1 MKIQQKTV
9 NLGQAPNGKARVAI
23 ATNLVKQREMI
34 DPDGNVIDPRTKRII
49 RRNTAN

>member
-9 NLGQAPNGKARVAI
+9 NLGQAPNKARVAI